1 MQIRFR
7 IRPIILILFV
17 LTVAF
22 GITACSSPKETATTT
37 ANTSNV
43 PAGDNSSKS
52 PGGMMASSPNAA
64 NAPYDLQF
72 IDTMSVHHGSA
83 IDMAKLAQAKAQHA
97 ELKGFAKKIIEDQQ
111 KEIAQMKG
119 WRDGWYAGK
128 PQAVNLELPGMMHTT
143 EGMDQGRLNTATG
156 AAFDIAFL
164 EMMTKHHQ
172 SAVTMAKEALTKSE
186 HPEIKQLAKQIA
198 GAQQQEIAQM
208 NRWRTAWGGAK

>member
-22 GITACSSPKETATTT
+22 GLTACSSPKETATTT

-43 PAGDNSSKS
+43 PAGDNSGKS
-52 PGGMMASSPNAA
+52 PSGTMASSPAAA

-83 IDMAKLAQAKAQHA
+83 IEMAKLAQAKAQHP
-97 ELKGFAKKIIEDQQ
+97 ELKAFAKKIIDDQQ

-119 WRDGWYAGK
+119 WRGEWYAGK
-128 PQAVNLELPGMMHTT
+128 PEAVNLELPGMMHTT
-143 EGMDQGRLNTATG
+143 EGMDLGRLSAATG
-156 AAFDIAFL
+156 AAFDITFL
-164 EMMTKHHQ
+164 EMMTQHHQ
-172 SAVTMAKEALTKSE
+172 GAVAMAKEAMTKSG
-186 HPEIKQLAKQIA
+186 HPEIKRLARQIA

-208 NRWRTAWGGAK
+208 GRWKAAWAGAK